1 MSDMQKISWYKS
13 HHRDTEDTESLVVSG
28 KIRQDLVSAAH
39 VMVVGCGALGNEVLK
54 NLVLMGVTHI
64 VAVDF
69 DIVEMGNLT
78 RSVLFTRSDAERKRT
93 KVEVV
98 AERVRDMN
106 PNIDIQTVCGD
117 IAYDVG
123 LGLIRQMDVVIGCV
137 DSRWA
142 RFCIN
147 RYCMRAGIPWVD
159 GGIDGL
165 EGTVRVFAPG
175 KNCYACNL
183 GPEGLKDLARRMPC
197 SGIIR
202 RQEQRGAAPTTS
214 IIASIIGAIEVQEA
228 LKIMHNEEC
237 IMHNKMHN
245 EECIMHNKMY
255 NEECIMHNKMYNEE
269 CIMHNNKRE
278 MTTLCGKMMYYD
290 GEHVTVRI
298 ADFQAYDE
306 ECPEHET
313 WAPVRQTEVSRDM
326 TVAKA
331 LALLRQGDKE
341 TGRQGDR
348 KTGRQEVQNIAICL
362 TNDCFVDYVVRRDTD
377 ERIAVMV
384 PGRMVADKVALE
396 KALDGQPLSG
406 LYQHE
411 YHRVDASFPY
421 PSLTLAQLGI
431 PQQDIVRVNVDGE
444 DYYLELSH
452 GGTRNDT
459 EEEIDTE

>member
-1 MSDMQKISWYKS
+1 MSTD
-13 HHRDTEDTESLVVSG
+13 
-28 KIRQDLVSAAH
+28 IRQNQISAAH

-64 VAVDF
+64 VVVDF

-78 RSVLFTRSDAERKRT
+78 RSVLFTKSDAEQRRL

-98 AERVRDMN
+98 AERLTQMN
-106 PNIDIQTVCGD
+106 PAVEVTTICGD

-123 LGLIRQMDVVIGCV
+123 LGLIRQVDTVIGCV

-147 RYCMRAGIPWVD
+147 RLCMRVGTPWVD

-202 RQEQRGAAPTTS
+202 KQELSGSAPTTS

-228 LKIMHNEEC
+228 LKLIQ
-237 IMHNKMHN
+237 KDFG
-245 EECIMHNKMY
+245 
-255 NEECIMHNKMYNEE
+255 
-269 CIMHNNKRE
+269 
-278 MTTLCGKMMYYD
+278 TSLCGKMLYYD
-290 GEHVTVRI
+290 GEHTTFRL
-298 ADFQAYDE
+298 ASYQAYDD
-306 ECPEHET
+306 ECPEHEL
-313 WAPVRQTEVSRDM
+313 WGPIRHTEVSIDTPISEAIRCW
-326 TVAKA
+326 T
-331 LALLRQGDKE
+331 
-341 TGRQGDR
+341 
-348 KTGRQEVQNIAICL
+348 QELNAQDVTLCL
-362 TNDCFVDYVVRRDTD
+362 VNDCFVDYVSRRDND
-377 ERIAVMV
+377 ERVTVMV
-384 PGRMVADKVALE
+384 PGHSVADIVAREESLS
-396 KALDGQPLSG
+396 DQPLSA

-411 YHRVDASFPY
+411 YRHIDACFAY

-431 PQQDIVRVNVDGE
+431 PQHDIVHVMAGGE
-444 DYYLELSH
+444 SFYIELKS
-452 GGTRNDT
+452 
-459 EEEIDTE
+459 EK

>member
-1 MSDMQKISWYKS
+1 MSTD
-13 HHRDTEDTESLVVSG
+13 
-28 KIRQDLVSAAH
+28 IRQNQVSAAH

-78 RSVLFTRSDAERKRT
+78 RSVLFSRTDAERKRK

-98 AERVRDMN
+98 AERLHDMN

-147 RYCMRAGIPWVD
+147 RLCMRAGIPWVD

-202 RQEQRGAAPTTS
+202 RQEQKGSAPTTS

-228 LKIMHNEEC
+228 LKLIQ
-237 IMHNKMHN
+237 KDFG
-245 EECIMHNKMY
+245 
-255 NEECIMHNKMYNEE
+255 
-269 CIMHNNKRE
+269 
-278 MTTLCGKMMYYD
+278 TSLCGRMLYYD
-290 GEHVTVRI
+290 GEHTTVRI
-298 ADFQAYDE
+298 ASYQAYDD

-313 WAPVRQTEVSRDM
+313 WTPVHQTEVSMDM
-326 TVAKA
+326 TVSEA
-331 LALLRQGDKE
+331 LARLSEELKVKSE
-341 TGRQGDR
+341 
-348 KTGRQEVQNIAICL
+348 ELALCL
-362 TNDCFVDYVVRRDTD
+362 TNDCFVDYVSRRDND
-377 ERIAVMV
+377 ERIPMMV

-396 KALDGQPLSG
+396 KTLDGQPLSA

-411 YHRVDASFPY
+411 YYRVDASFPY

-431 PQQDIVRVNVDGE
+431 PQHDIVRVTADGE
-444 DYYLELSH
+444 DTYFEL
-452 GGTRNDT
+452 RIKN
-459 EEEIDTE
+459 

>member
-1 MSDMQKISWYKS
+1 MSMD
-13 HHRDTEDTESLVVSG
+13 
-28 KIRQDLVSAAH
+28 IRQNQVSAAH

-64 VAVDF
+64 VVVDF

-78 RSVLFTRSDAERKRT
+78 RSVLFSKSDAERKRL

-98 AERVRDMN
+98 AERLQQMN
-106 PNIDIQTVCGD
+106 DAVEVTAICGD

-147 RYCMRAGIPWVD
+147 RLCMRAGIPWVD

-202 RQEQRGAAPTTS
+202 RQEQTGSAPTTS

-228 LKIMHNEEC
+228 LKIIITGVRRQESGDRSQESGD
-237 IMHNKMHN
+237 
-245 EECIMHNKMY
+245 
-255 NEECIMHNKMYNEE
+255 
-269 CIMHNNKRE
+269 RRQGDGE
-278 MTTLCGKMMYYD
+278 MTSLCGKMLYYD
-290 GEHVTVRI
+290 GEHTTVRI
-298 ADFQAYDE
+298 ADYQAYDD
-306 ECPEHET
+306 ECPEHEL
-313 WAPVRQTEVSRDM
+313 WAPVRQTAVCDATPVGEALRCWTQELNAREV
-326 TVAKA
+326 TLC
-331 LALLRQGDKE
+331 LA
-341 TGRQGDR
+341 
-348 KTGRQEVQNIAICL
+348 
-362 TNDCFVDYVVRRDTD
+362 NDCFVDYVSRRDND
-377 ERIAVMV
+377 ERVTMMV
-384 PGRMVADKVALE
+384 PGRSVADKVADE
-396 KALDGQPLSG
+396 RSLDGQPLSA

-411 YHRVDASFPY
+411 YRHIDAAFPY

-431 PQQDIVRVNVDGE
+431 PQHDIVQVTADGE
-444 DYYLELSH
+444 SFYLEI
-452 GGTRNDT
+452 RR
-459 EEEIDTE
+459 EE

>member
-1 MSDMQKISWYKS
+1 MKAIF
-13 HHRDTEDTESLVVSG
+13 
-28 KIRQDLVSAAH
+28 RQDLVSAAH

-98 AERVRDMN
+98 AERVHDMN

-228 LKIMHNEEC
+228 LKI
-237 IMHNKMHN
+237 
-245 EECIMHNKMY
+245 
-255 NEECIMHNKMYNEE
+255 MYNEE

-431 PQQDIVRVNVDGE
+431 PQQDIVRVTVDGE
-444 DYYLELSH
+444 ERYLELTQNEH
-452 GGTRNDT
+452 V
-459 EEEIDTE
+459 